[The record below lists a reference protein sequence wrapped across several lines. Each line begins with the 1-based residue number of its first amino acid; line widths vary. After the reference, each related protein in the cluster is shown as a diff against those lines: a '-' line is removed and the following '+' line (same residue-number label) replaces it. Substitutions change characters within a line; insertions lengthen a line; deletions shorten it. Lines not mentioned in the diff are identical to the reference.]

1 MTQDGYFRRGAW
13 TLTILALGPTCAGAA
28 NMIKDET
35 SHGLPDGA
43 IMGGLTILTTVG
55 VFGAALLLA
64 WIALW
69 QSTFARTLLVGIGIP
84 VVLEVLFWFSHR
96 SAGDIGIT
104 LAVLGLALPIML
116 GSAQFHGL
124 DGRRWLRWGVGLLVA
139 GVLALL
145 LWFPYWMPGRELRE
159 SGYVWVPF
167 LMVGVL
173 TAVLHGSL
181 KGGLGRGA
189 AYHP

>member
-1 MTQDGYFRRGAW
+1 MTQDGYFRRAAW
-13 TLTILALGPTCAGAA
+13 TLAILALGPVCAGVATMSK
-28 NMIKDET
+28 NHI

-69 QSTFARTLLVGIGIP
+69 QSTFARTLLLGLGIL
-84 VVLEVLFWFSHR
+84 VVLELLFGFSHQ
-96 SAGDIGIT
+96 SVWVGT
-104 LAVLGLALPIML
+104 PLAVSGLALPIML
-116 GSAQFHGL
+116 GSAQFYGL
-124 DGRRWLRWGVGLLVA
+124 DGRRWLRWGVGLWIA
-139 GVLALL
+139 GVLSLL
-145 LWFPYWMPGRELRE
+145 HWFPEWMLGRWLRE

-181 KGGLGRGA
+181 KSGPGRDA
-189 AYHP
+189 S